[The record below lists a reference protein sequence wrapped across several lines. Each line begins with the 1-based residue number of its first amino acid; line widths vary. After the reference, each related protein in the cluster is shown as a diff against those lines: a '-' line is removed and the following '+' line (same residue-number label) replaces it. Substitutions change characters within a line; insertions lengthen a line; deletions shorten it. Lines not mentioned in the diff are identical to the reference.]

1 MLLISAAKKFSCS
14 LKYVLGPLHVKVIGH
29 KSMYFTLQCEIM
41 IAHARVAWK
50 PIASHLTR
58 RYHRNVCNNLP
69 RGSPPLDARPSQSTA
84 PHDHTRCITD
94 ALDLAETVCA
104 KRGARL
110 TPLRRRVL
118 ELVWNSHRPVGAYAI
133 LDDLRDGDKAA
144 APPTVYRALDF
155 LMEQGLIHR
164 IESLNAFV
172 GCDHP
177 EDRHVSQFLICT
189 LCSAAVEIDD
199 RGIANA
205 VKKSAADAGFTVSRF
220 TVELQGTCP
229 ACAKAA

>member
-1 MLLISAAKKFSCS
+1 
-14 LKYVLGPLHVKVIGH
+14 V
-29 KSMYFTLQCEIM
+29 E
-41 IAHARVAWK
+41 
-50 PIASHLTR
+50 
-58 RYHRNVCNNLP
+58 P
-69 RGSPPLDARPSQSTA
+69 RPARPTA
-84 PHDHTRCITD
+84 PHDHGRCIAD
-94 ALDLAETVCA
+94 ALGMAEAVCA
-104 KRGARL
+104 KSGARL

-133 LDDLRDGDKAA
+133 LDELREGDRGA

-155 LMEQGLIHR
+155 LIEQGLIHR

-177 EDRHVSQFLICT
+177 EDRHISQFMICT
-189 LCSAAVEIDD
+189 NCNAAIEIED

-205 VKKSAADAGFTVSRF
+205 VKKSAAEAGFSVSRF

-229 ACAKAA
+229 ACAAKAA

>member
-1 MLLISAAKKFSCS
+1 L
-14 LKYVLGPLHVKVIGH
+14 
-29 KSMYFTLQCEIM
+29 E
-41 IAHARVAWK
+41 
-50 PIASHLTR
+50 
-58 RYHRNVCNNLP
+58 P
-69 RGSPPLDARPSQSTA
+69 RPARPTA
-84 PHDHTRCITD
+84 PHDHDRCIAD
-94 ALDLAETVCA
+94 ALDMAEAVCT
-104 KRGARL
+104 KSGARL

-133 LDDLRDGDKAA
+133 LDELREGDRGA

-189 LCSAAVEIDD
+189 NCNAAVEIED

-205 VKKSAADAGFTVSRF
+205 VKKSAAEAGFAVNRF

-229 ACAKAA
+229 ACAAKAA

>member
-1 MLLISAAKKFSCS
+1 MG
-14 LKYVLGPLHVKVIGH
+14 V
-29 KSMYFTLQCEIM
+29 
-41 IAHARVAWK
+41 ARL
-50 PIASHLTR
+50 S
-58 RYHRNVCNNLP
+58 P
-69 RGSPPLDARPSQSTA
+69 RPNPSTA
-84 PHDHTRCITD
+84 PHDHDRCIAD
-94 ALDLAETVCA
+94 ALEMAEAVCA
-104 KRGARL
+104 RRGARL

-118 ELVWNSHRPVGAYAI
+118 ELVWNSHRPAGAYAI
-133 LDDLRDGDKAA
+133 LDQLREGDRGA

-189 LCSAAVEIDD
+189 RCNGAVEIED

-205 VKKSAADAGFTVSRF
+205 VKKSAAEAGFTVNRF

-229 ACAKAA
+229 ACAAKAA

>member
-1 MLLISAAKKFSCS
+1 
-14 LKYVLGPLHVKVIGH
+14 
-29 KSMYFTLQCEIM
+29 
-41 IAHARVAWK
+41 
-50 PIASHLTR
+50 
-58 RYHRNVCNNLP
+58 
-69 RGSPPLDARPSQSTA
+69 LDVHQTQPTA
-84 PHDHTRCITD
+84 PHDHTRCIAD
-94 ALDLAETVCA
+94 ALGLAETVCA

-189 LCSAAVEIDD
+189 QCSAAVEIDD

-205 VKKSAADAGFTVSRF
+205 VKKSAAEAGFTVNRF

>member
-1 MLLISAAKKFSCS
+1 MSHDAAHHS
-14 LKYVLGPLHVKVIGH
+14 H
-29 KSMYFTLQCEIM
+29 
-41 IAHARVAWK
+41 AHHPHHHDAKGFVRAVEH
-50 PIASHLTR
+50 ASEE
-58 RYHRNVCNNLP
+58 
-69 RGSPPLDARPSQSTA
+69 RGL
-84 PHDHTRCITD
+84 
-94 ALDLAETVCA
+94 
-104 KRGARL
+104 RL
-110 TPLRRRVL
+110 TPLRKEVL
-118 ELVWNSHRPVGAYAI
+118 ELVAAARKPVKAYDL
-133 LDDLRDGDKAA
+133 LDQLREMHGNA

-189 LCSAAVEIDD
+189 NCNAAVEIDD

-205 VKKSAADAGFTVSRF
+205 VKKSAAEAGFTVSRF

>member
-1 MLLISAAKKFSCS
+1 LDDRAARS
-14 LKYVLGPLHVKVIGH
+14 I
-29 KSMYFTLQCEIM
+29 
-41 IAHARVAWK
+41 
-50 PIASHLTR
+50 
-58 RYHRNVCNNLP
+58 
-69 RGSPPLDARPSQSTA
+69 A
-84 PHDHTRCITD
+84 PHDHDRCIAD
-94 ALDLAETVCA
+94 ALGMAEEVCQ

-118 ELVWNSHRPVGAYAI
+118 ELVWNSHRPVGAYTI
-133 LDDLRDGDKAA
+133 LDDLREGDKGA

-189 LCSAAVEIDD
+189 RCNAAVEIED

-205 VKKSAADAGFTVSRF
+205 VKKSAAEAGFSVNRF
-220 TVELQGTCP
+220 TIELQGTCP
-229 ACAKAA
+229 ACAAKAA

>member
-1 MLLISAAKKFSCS
+1 
-14 LKYVLGPLHVKVIGH
+14 
-29 KSMYFTLQCEIM
+29 
-41 IAHARVAWK
+41 
-50 PIASHLTR
+50 
-58 RYHRNVCNNLP
+58 
-69 RGSPPLDARPSQSTA
+69 LDARQTQSTA
-84 PHDHTRCITD
+84 PHDHTRCIAD
-94 ALDLAETVCA
+94 AMGMAEAVCA
-104 KRGARL
+104 KHGARL
-110 TPLRRRVL
+110 TPIRRRVL

-133 LDDLRDGDKAA
+133 LDHLREGDKGA

-189 LCSAAVEIDD
+189 RCNGAVEIQD

-205 VKKSAADAGFTVSRF
+205 VKKSAAEAGFTVNRF

-229 ACAKAA
+229 DCAKAA

>member
-1 MLLISAAKKFSCS
+1 
-14 LKYVLGPLHVKVIGH
+14 V
-29 KSMYFTLQCEIM
+29 E
-41 IAHARVAWK
+41 
-50 PIASHLTR
+50 
-58 RYHRNVCNNLP
+58 P
-69 RGSPPLDARPSQSTA
+69 RPARPTA
-84 PHDHTRCITD
+84 PHDHDRCIAD
-94 ALDLAETVCA
+94 ALDMAEAVCA
-104 KRGARL
+104 RSGARL

-133 LDDLRDGDKAA
+133 LDELREGDRGA

-189 LCSAAVEIDD
+189 RCNAAVEIDD

-205 VKKSAADAGFTVSRF
+205 VKKSAAEAGFTVNRF

-229 ACAKAA
+229 ACAAKAA